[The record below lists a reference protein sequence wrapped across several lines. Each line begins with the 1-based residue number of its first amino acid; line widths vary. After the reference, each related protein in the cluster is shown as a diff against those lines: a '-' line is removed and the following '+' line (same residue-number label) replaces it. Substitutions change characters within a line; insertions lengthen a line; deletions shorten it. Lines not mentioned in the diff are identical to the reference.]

1 MAKKSARG
9 VKRTARRKVGETPA
23 VPVETGRKRAAKKVA
38 VKRASKQTAARKPV
52 SGGRTARVA
61 EIEVAKIEVTGNAAV
76 SREAGVSG
84 SSPVV
89 AIAPRSTT
97 ATESGG
103 SPVAREQLY
112 LIPPETV
119 PPESSPPVGSTGV
132 SKGFAMNEAI
142 GLIETK
148 GLVAQIEA
156 ADAMLKAAN
165 VTLVG
170 MVQIGGAF
178 ITTIVRGDVGSVRA
192 AVDAGAQ
199 VAQTV
204 GELVSAHVIA
214 RPEPSVI
221 AAFIK

>member
-9 VKRTARRKVGETPA
+9 VKRTGRRKVGEAPPPTEA
-23 VPVETGRKRAAKKVA
+23 GRKRAAKKVA
-38 VKRASKQTAARKPV
+38 VQRASKKSAAKKPI

-61 EIEVAKIEVTGNAAV
+61 EVEASGSAV
-76 SREAGVSG
+76 GSRDAGSSG

-89 AIAPRSTT
+89 EAALRST
-97 ATESGG
+97 AAAESGG
-103 SPVAREQLY
+103 DPVAREQLY
-112 LIPPETV
+112 LIPPESI
-119 PPESSPPVGSTGV
+119 PPASSPPVDAAGV

-204 GELVSAHVIA
+204 GELVGAHVIA

>member
-9 VKRTARRKVGETPA
+9 VKRTGPRTAGEASAT
-23 VPVETGRKRAAKKVA
+23 PVEAGRKRVAKKVA
-38 VKRASKQTAARKPV
+38 VKQASKKSAARKPV
-52 SGGRTARVA
+52 SSGRTARVV
-61 EIEVAKIEVTGNAAV
+61 EVEVEVNGGAV
-76 SREAGVSG
+76 GSRTAGVSD

-89 AIAPRSTT
+89 EAAPRST
-97 ATESGG
+97 AAAESGG
-103 SPVAREQLY
+103 DPVAREQLT

-170 MVQIGGAF
+170 MVQIGGAY

>member
-9 VKRTARRKVGETPA
+9 VKRTGPRTAGEASAT
-23 VPVETGRKRAAKKVA
+23 PVEAGRKRVAKKVA
-38 VKRASKQTAARKPV
+38 VKQASKSSAARKPV
-52 SGGRTARVA
+52 SGGRTARVN
-61 EIEVAKIEVTGNAAV
+61 EVEVNGGAAV
-76 SREAGVSG
+76 LREAGVSG

-89 AIAPRSTT
+89 EAAPRST
-97 ATESGG
+97 AAAESGG
-103 SPVAREQLY
+103 DPVAREQLT

-170 MVQIGGAF
+170 MVQIGGAY